1 LNQWQ
6 RHRFALLD
14 VTIVI
19 IAGAQEPIP
28 CGWSAG
34 AEDARLG

>member
-1 LNQWQ
+1 MDQKMRLMDLNQWQ

-28 CGWSAG
+28 CG
-34 AEDARLG
+34 